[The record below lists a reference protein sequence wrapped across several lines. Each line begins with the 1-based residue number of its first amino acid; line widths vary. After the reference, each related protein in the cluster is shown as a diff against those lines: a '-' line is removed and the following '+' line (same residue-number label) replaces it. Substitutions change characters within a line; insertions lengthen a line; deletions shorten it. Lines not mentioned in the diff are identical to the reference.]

1 MSEDQE
7 FILEQAIEWLH
18 EQNRIASLVQ
28 LKEMTGLPEYRIGRE
43 RQWLRDNGFMDLY
56 FKPLRNPDGSEIGKP
71 KPKPW
76 LPTNDDLKAAYL
88 AARKDVRFDFAVW
101 DGFWI
106 QYIKG
111 SLKVW
116 RKGRMPI

>member
-1 MSEDQE
+1 VSDDQE

-28 LKEMTGLPEYRIGRE
+28 LKEMTGLPEYRIGKE
-43 RQWLRDNGFMDLY
+43 RQWLRDAGFMDLH
-56 FKPLRNPDGSEIGKP
+56 FKPLRNVDGSPVGKP
-71 KPKPW
+71 KPKAH
-76 LPTNDDLKAAYL
+76 LPTAAELKAAYL
-88 AARKDVRFDFAVW
+88 PARKDTRFDFAVW

-116 RKGRMPI
+116 RKGRMPV